1 MSSYISWI
9 FLSLSAENI
18 LNSYSSSVV
27 GFYQINTNSTFI
39 PLSPPSMEVECREK
53 FFTNSLT
60 SHQIFYILLCAFEPP
75 RGTSKPFSQ
84 SPNTNSKDPLS
95 NEYLCPLTLPW
106 RTASG
111 SVYLLAWRAKL
122 TSPFFFV
129 LSFVFCLYRAKYVAY
144 GGTQVRDLIRT
155 VAACLHHSYSN
166 TRSKPCLQ
174 PTPQLMAMLDP

>member
-1 MSSYISWI
+1 MLSSASLPGIPGGMSLVILWFTFFRESAVK
-9 FLSLSAENI
+9 FLLRH
-18 LNSYSSSVV
+18 
-27 GFYQINTNSTFI
+27 G
-39 PLSPPSMEVECREK
+39 VECREK

-122 TSPFFFV
+122 TSPLFFV
-129 LSFVFCLYRAKYVAY
+129 FVFVFVFCLYRAKYVAY
-144 GGTQVRDLIRT
+144 GGSQVRDLIRT
-155 VAACLHHSYSN
+155 VAVCLHHSHSN